1 LDSKC
6 SGTLEDWVQRVFFE
20 LGFRG
25 LGFLA
30 TSPASE
36 GLQKAASLEV
46 FLGFEALSGDQDR
59 DLIRWDIARD
69 TVSKLRIELN
79 HQHVIF
85 HVTPETFLEVRR
97 LSIVA
102 RRLSS

>member
-20 LGFRG
+20 LRFRG
-25 LGFLA
+25 LGFFA
-30 TSPASE
+30 SSPASE

-59 DLIRWDIARD
+59 DLIRWDIAGD
-69 TVSKLRIELN
+69 AISKLRIKFH
-79 HQHVIF
+79 HQHVLF
-85 HVTPETFLEVRR
+85 HVTPETFLEVCR

-102 RRLSS
+102 